1 MTSDN
6 VTQKGGHAL
15 KRIAISIRNRVFAE
29 SILFMLKQTGE
40 FHPVRLPSVWPER
53 ILIECRSI
61 QPEILLMDVT
71 PALCS
76 AMKQLIQSWRRTSCT
91 PSKAG

>member
-1 MTSDN
+1 
-6 VTQKGGHAL
+6 
-15 KRIAISIRNRVFAE
+15 
-29 SILFMLKQTGE
+29 MLKQTGE

-53 ILIECRSI
+53 ILIECRPI
-61 QPEILLMDVT
+61 QPEILPMDVT
-71 PALCS
+71 SPNLETTIEAVVENTKSSIKSSPNVKALCS